1 MMIEMKSNQNRE
13 GRGYENKRRET
24 KMGKARKSVWNRLM
38 ASVLS
43 AVMVLG
49 LLPISFSDVYAAGT
63 PQSEGVTIY
72 VTNNE
77 GGIPTPVT
85 GADVRFQIDIT
96 NKETGIISS
105 YGSLSGAPE
114 TAPGYYLIMPVAD
127 FEAGSKITLQSAT
140 ISKAEY
146 FTRNITGI
154 ELTSITQCI
163 DAELNK
169 EITGV
174 TVTGNTN
181 LIYNYADQDLVSVTN
196 ATGYTL
202 RYKVGSAPTW
212 SDTAKAR
219 APGDYSVD
227 VEISRAG
234 YETVTKTVT
243 AKIAMLS
250 DAFSSTAISNFPYDG
265 NSYYAISSIV
275 MKQGVTGD
283 IYYSVNGGAHT
294 QYTPQI
300 KDAGTYIVNIYL
312 KDASHNNTIIFS
324 KTHTIIVS
332 AGLMNIQDYLRTPN
346 NQTYDGNSYPPI
358 AADDL
363 ATLATN
369 YKVEYSSKLDE
380 PYTWVEN
387 VTNTNANKYDYK
399 VRFSQKS
406 DNNYYAIYS
415 LTYEIYK
422 ANYDFQFVNV
432 EFQSSESKSYSYD
445 ASKDERKFN
454 LAIKDKAQ
462 VPGDLDET
470 DNYTYAISNLG
481 GNYKAFD
488 SAVINAAGELTV
500 TGVGSIK
507 VTATRVAN
515 DTNHQNTSKTMIIHI
530 NQTSGM
536 VSFPSMTLNYTLGKN
551 VPDAGKESITGL
563 VATKAPGVGG
573 DIYYSIESNSGLEI
587 KKDTGIITISD
598 RSTLV
603 KKMRENNGTISIEVK
618 AEKQRYS
625 DNYPAETI
633 TYTLNISFIT
643 ISDLSLVYTTA
654 GTMGKNG
661 WYTSDVTLT
670 ALNGYKIAG
679 PFKEDNLQ
687 YPTSFS
693 DSISIT
699 EEGTNK
705 KYIYIYRVDYGC
717 TDRIELAGLKINK
730 KPADNLKFGFPTPV
744 SWEEPGLFYYDEEIE
759 VKLSAKGDTVK
770 KFHWEYYED
779 QAVGATKTALYSGDV
794 DATWNI
800 YESCYTAKLNIPF
813 TAGEQMRGT
822 ISFYAENES
831 GVVSGAATSMVFV
844 YDTINPTCIAELDTA
859 NQTVGG
865 RQYYNKDVNVN
876 LTITEANLDEDSV
889 IISVK
894 RDGWVDQ
901 VASISAWQS
910 TAGKNTCTFTLSKEG
925 DYEITISGKDKS
937 GNEIETYSLPHFT
950 IDKTSPKMSI
960 TYDSENQSAIFTI
973 TERNF
978 RRDDVLLTVISQ
990 DASGKPVE
998 TDIFEDFL
1006 QGLYWTKNNDTYS
1019 VEVFTLKSANYSFEM
1034 NYKDLALNEAVASSN
1049 DKIVIDHEAPDTSS
1063 MSVQYSVPVFE
1074 QVLQFVTFGFYNPSV
1089 EVTFTAV
1096 DEISGINYFEWTFT
1110 PQDDSGD
1117 KKSTPLSDILPVT
1130 TDTNIGTA
1138 SLLLSAEK
1146 YDQMKGNISF
1156 TATDKMGNESNEV
1169 TDDKRVI
1176 VVDTISPTMKVEYSP
1191 ADRTDNGNMYYKGAA
1206 AATLTVEEANFYAE
1220 NIIVTATKDGG
1231 EAFAISPV
1239 WTDVST
1245 KEAPDT
1251 HVGTFT
1257 LAAPADQSGDGDY
1270 VITIT
1275 YKDFS
1280 GNQMT
1285 GESGVHSGV
1294 YTSGRITIDT
1304 LAPVVNVSY
1313 SNTNAVN
1320 VTNDPEGNV
1329 RSYFSAEQ
1337 VATITIREHNFKA
1350 EEVMIDVKAKNISGT
1365 DLDQNSCVKK
1375 GEWVSEGDVHTI
1387 VYTYPGDANYTFD
1400 LDYKDTANNTMADRP
1415 VDYFTVDM
1423 TVPENLAITYSESLM
1438 DTILEN
1444 ISFGFYNAKT
1454 TVTIKADDSV
1464 SGVFGI
1470 SYNGNQTSQNVKY
1483 SNNNKTATTEFE
1495 LPGSSSD
1502 AQYDGYVD
1510 FNVQDRSG
1518 NKTGTKDEKRI
1529 IVDSI
1534 SPTASVT
1541 YTKPALAE
1549 NQVSYF
1555 DKPIQGEITIK
1566 EANFYAKDVS
1576 VRVSKDGEPATA
1588 LETNW
1593 SNADKDTHIGTF
1605 TLSEDGIYVVSI
1617 SYTDNSKNAMTDYT
1631 SQIMTLDTTIEKPVI
1646 KINGKTES
1654 GRAYRDNV
1662 IPAISCEDVNFS
1674 KYEIT
1679 LTRTNFGTKNAD
1691 VKDLFIK
1698 NMKETATGA
1707 SGSFD
1712 TFEVK
1717 QENDGIYKM
1726 TVSVQDK
1733 AGNSATASTVFT
1745 VNRFGSVYEYSDYL
1759 ASLVEN
1765 GGAYVSS
1772 ITEDLIITEYN
1783 PDQILEDSLQIEVI
1797 RDGKPVSDLVFS
1809 SSEVNNEITASEDGG
1824 WYQYQYSIGKDNF
1837 TQDGVYKV
1845 SVSTIDATGNTME
1858 NNKAAGQA
1866 IIFYV
1871 DNAAPEITSVLGLE
1885 NEIIDA
1891 TKQDVRYTVYDTIGL
1906 KSVQV
1911 FINGAA
1917 NGSPV
1922 TDFSGDINNY
1932 TGSFTMTERGEKQ
1945 AVRIVVEDLAGNITD
1960 TDASTFKSAFSFRK
1974 YVTISTNFFVRWY
1987 ANSPLFWGSMVGIV
2001 ALTGALVALVVSRRR
2016 RPRRKH

>member
-1 MMIEMKSNQNRE
+1 
-13 GRGYENKRRET
+13 
-24 KMGKARKSVWNRLM
+24 MGKARKSVWNRLM
-38 ASVLS
+38 ATVLS

-49 LLPISFSDVYAAGT
+49 LLPISFSDVFAATEEHPNAVTITVNDLSGPVYGAKVTYSIVDAPAIGDVSDVGIEYELDTEKNGCVVVLPKEDYLDHLLLYAKIEKAGYVTKTIETPISSDQEDFPVELILQTTGITASPVNVDANGKQQNLVEISGADTYTVTYYINDNEIGTTTAMAKDPGVYKVKVHCEKTGYESKDFDVTSVIRYSDGFDPGTLYTEKNYDGNTHDVCNKNNFYFTESNLQNATDGKIYMSLNKKNAAGT
-63 PQSEGVTIY
+63 WDTIPSETKTVDPSDSRTTVSQVKDAGSYQLVISLKNAGQDVLYQKSFAIEIY
-72 VTNNE
+72 PASLSEIDSSIRRSIFSTYSGRYDGLAHDVVTNLVTLKNSYPNYSFMFSID
-77 GGIPTPVT
+77 GGKTWTNDCQVKYFKVDAYEFKVKVATSDGNYSTTYTLQAYVNFKGTQTINFTNTSYIDGKSTTIDLETAKAAVIDFSITGGSTDETATYSISRVAGELRSIDQIASINTAGELEVKNPGSIIVT
-85 GADVRFQIDIT
+85 ATQPGDSNWNSQSISFTLHVQTTGMVAFQDVTD
-96 NKETGIISS
+96 
-105 YGSLSGAPE
+105 PE
-114 TAPGYYLIMPVAD
+114 TAIA
-127 FEAGSKITLQSAT
+127 
-140 ISKAEY
+140 
-146 FTRNITGI
+146 
-154 ELTSITQCI
+154 
-163 DAELNK
+163 
-169 EITGV
+169 
-174 TVTGNTN
+174 
-181 LIYNYADQDLVSVTN
+181 
-196 ATGYTL
+196 YTL
-202 RYKVGSAPTW
+202 GTNWKDP
-212 SDTAKAR
+212 AK
-219 APGDYSVD
+219 
-227 VEISRAG
+227 
-234 YETVTKTVT
+234 
-243 AKIAMLS
+243 
-250 DAFSSTAISNFPYDG
+250 
-265 NSYYAISSIV
+265 
-275 MKQGVTGD
+275 
-283 IYYSVNGGAHT
+283 
-294 QYTPQI
+294 
-300 KDAGTYIVNIYL
+300 
-312 KDASHNNTIIFS
+312 
-324 KTHTIIVS
+324 
-332 AGLMNIQDYLRTPN
+332 
-346 NQTYDGNSYPPI
+346 
-358 AADDL
+358 
-363 ATLATN
+363 
-369 YKVEYSSKLDE
+369 
-380 PYTWVEN
+380 EN
-387 VTNTNANKYDYK
+387 VSQLKATSPNTSDHGEVTYSIDQTDVGLTCDSYTGALWVSDRDKLYK
-399 VRFSQKS
+399 TLK
-406 DNNYYAIYS
+406 
-415 LTYEIYK
+415 
-422 ANYDFQFVNV
+422 
-432 EFQSSESKSYSYD
+432 
-445 ASKDERKFN
+445 
-454 LAIKDKAQ
+454 
-462 VPGDLDET
+462 
-470 DNYTYAISNLG
+470 
-481 GNYKAFD
+481 
-488 SAVINAAGELTV
+488 
-500 TGVGSIK
+500 TGALKVK
-507 VTATRVAN
+507 VTANKAATDIYTEASAYYYIELSLL
-515 DTNHQNTSKTMIIHI
+515 DAPTEA
-530 NQTSGM
+530 
-536 VSFPSMTLNYTLGKN
+536 YTL
-551 VPDAGKESITGL
+551 TG
-563 VATKAPGVGG
+563 T
-573 DIYYSIESNSGLEI
+573 
-587 KKDTGIITISD
+587 
-598 RSTLV
+598 
-603 KKMRENNGTISIEVK
+603 NG
-618 AEKQRYS
+618 A
-625 DNYPAETI
+625 
-633 TYTLNISFIT
+633 
-643 ISDLSLVYTTA
+643 
-654 GTMGKNG
+654 NG
-661 WYTSDVTLT
+661 WYTSDVTVT
-670 ALNGYKIAG
+670 PSSEYKISFGYLSSTFYDNVLLNTSGVNSYVVYLRHTNGGITKPITIQGIKIDTKDPQDMQITLSEPYNRNEDATKYYYNVPLIVKLQAKNEISGLVKFDWTYTGEVTEAG
-679 PFKEDNLQ
+679 AKPVKL
-687 YPTSFS
+687 TG
-693 DSISIT
+693 SIT
-699 EEGTNK
+699 EF
-705 KYIYIYRVDYGC
+705 
-717 TDRIELAGLKINK
+717 TDENGYTTATVTL
-730 KPADNLKFGFPTPV
+730 PA
-744 SWEEPGLFYYDEEIE
+744 S
-759 VKLSAKGDTVK
+759 
-770 KFHWEYYED
+770 
-779 QAVGATKTALYSGDV
+779 
-794 DATWNI
+794 
-800 YESCYTAKLNIPF
+800 
-813 TAGEQMRGT
+813 GEQLRGT
-822 ISFYAENES
+822 ISFTATKNNGKSYKIEES
-831 GVVSGAATSMVFV
+831 TTVI
-844 YDTINPTCIAELDTA
+844 YDTTKPDSLVSMNQET
-859 NQTVGG
+859 QTVDE
-865 RQYYNKDVNVN
+865 RLYYNREEGVTFTVAMTEANFESKDVNVMLYKDEQPGVEIPAEN
-876 LTITEANLDEDSV
+876 ITWTDTGIDTYSGVFSV
-889 IISVK
+889 SG
-894 RDGWVDQ
+894 D
-901 VASISAWQS
+901 
-910 TAGKNTCTFTLSKEG
+910 G
-925 DYEITISGKDKS
+925 DYRVEISYTDRS
-937 GNEIETYSLPHFT
+937 GNVMKTYISPDFT
-950 IDKTSPKMSI
+950 IDLIKPEVSI
-960 TYDSENQSAIFTI
+960 QYDSETNSATVTVI
-973 TERNF
+973 ENNF
-978 RRDDVLLTVISQ
+978 RRDDINFKIVSTNILGEAVKTNIDAGILRTCEWTRNGDTNTAVITGFSDAIYALTVDYYDLAMNQ
-990 DASGKPVE
+990 ADTASIKNIIVDTKGPVIVP
-998 TDIFEDFL
+998 DN
-1006 QGLYWTKNNDTYS
+1006 GVTYS
-1019 VEVFTLKSANYSFEM
+1019 ESILEK
-1034 NYKDLALNEAVASSN
+1034 
-1049 DKIVIDHEAPDTSS
+1049 
-1063 MSVQYSVPVFE
+1063 
-1074 QVLQFVTFGFYNPSV
+1074 VLQTVTFGFYNPSV
-1089 EVTFTAV
+1089 TVT
-1096 DEISGINYFEWTFT
+1096 
-1110 PQDDSGD
+1110 
-1117 KKSTPLSDILPVT
+1117 
-1130 TDTNIGTA
+1130 
-1138 SLLLSAEK
+1138 
-1146 YDQMKGNISF
+1146 F
-1156 TATDKMGNESNEV
+1156 TATDKISGVDYFDWEYVSKEQNGEEDLKTIGGRLKATKNQDVGTASMTLTADEAKQFCGSIIFTATDKKGNLSKKFA
-1169 TDDKRVI
+1169 DDNRVI
-1176 VVDTISPTMKVEYSP
+1176 VVDTISPTMNVEYGP
-1191 ADRTDNGNMYYKGAA
+1191 ADRSDNGDLYYKGSVPVKLSV
-1206 AATLTVEEANFYAE
+1206 TEANFYAE
-1220 NIIVTATKDGG
+1220 NIRVTASRDGG
-1231 EAFAISPV
+1231 KDIAITPV
-1239 WTDVST
+1239 WTDAST
-1245 KEAPDT
+1245 KETPDL
-1251 HVGTFT
+1251 HIGTFT
-1257 LAAPADQSGDGDY
+1257 LAAPADQSADGDY
-1270 VITIT
+1270 VITIR
-1275 YKDFS
+1275 YGDYS

-1285 GESGVHSGV
+1285 GDVNIESGV

-1320 VTNDPEGNV
+1320 VTKDPKGND
-1329 RSYFSAEQ
+1329 RSYFASLQ
-1337 VATITIREHNFKA
+1337 TATISVNEHNFKA
-1350 EEVMIDVKAKNISGT
+1350 EEVQFIVAAEDISGKAL
-1365 DLDQNSCVKK
+1365 DLNSYLKK
-1375 GEWVSEGDVHTI
+1375 GEWVSEGDLHTI
-1387 VYTYPGDANYTFD
+1387 VFTYPGDANYTFD
-1400 LDYKDTANNTMADRP
+1400 LEYTDTATNVMIDRP
-1415 VDYFTVDM
+1415 VDYFTVDK
-1423 TVPENLAITYSESLM
+1423 TVPENLSIAYSESVL

-1454 TVTIKADDSV
+1454 TVTITADDSV

-1470 SYNGNQTSQNVKY
+1470 NYNGNQTSQNVKY

-1783 PDQILEDSLQIEVI
+1783 PDQILEDSLQIEVT